1 MQNLSAGNINN
12 IETIFNTYGDM
23 LYRISYVILKSESD
37 AEDVVQETII
47 KYFEKKPS
55 LKDYEHTKAWL
66 ITVTKNKC
74 KDLLRYKQRH
84 SHIDIDEMREVPN
97 QPSENGILEILMTL
111 PEKFCLVLMLY
122 YVEEYSIEEIAKI
135 VGKTP
140 SAVKMRL
147 SKGRKLLREKYR
159 EEVLSN
165 GI

>member
-12 IETIFNTYGDM
+12 IETIVNTYGDT
-23 LYRISYVILKSESD
+23 LYRICYVILKSESD

-47 KYFEKKPS
+47 KYFENKPS

-66 ITVTKNKC
+66 ITVAKNKC

-84 SHIDIDEMREVPN
+84 SHIDIDEMRE
-97 QPSENGILEILMTL
+97 
-111 PEKFCLVLMLY
+111 
-122 YVEEYSIEEIAKI
+122 I

>member
-12 IETIFNTYGDM
+12 IETIVNTYGDM
-23 LYRISYVILKSESD
+23 LYRICYVILKSEGD

-66 ITVTKNKC
+66 ITVAKNKS

-84 SHIDIDEMREVPN
+84 SHINIDDMREVPT
-97 QPSENGILEILMTL
+97 QASENGILEMLMTL

-122 YVEEYSIEEIAKI
+122 YVEGYSIEEIAKI

-147 SKGRKLLREKYR
+147 SKGRKLLKEKYR
-159 EEVLSN
+159 KEVLNN